1 MRFFLCYRFLF
12 QITAETAYDMVSPGP
27 SVRLSRGRRRGK
39 RKLHRPQDIREG
51 VTNAYY
57 IMKDVSWDRDSEGEM
72 ILLRRYLQG
81 VGETAHT
88 IAELAAIEHDQ
99 KGMTGA
105 VGAVIRQIPPA
116 MVKPIV
122 LATQATTNV
131 LGGVRNQLVPD
142 ARMEAKEKWKEDD
155 D

>member
-1 MRFFLCYRFLF
+1 
-12 QITAETAYDMVSPGP
+12 
-27 SVRLSRGRRRGK
+27 
-39 RKLHRPQDIREG
+39 
-51 VTNAYY
+51 
-57 IMKDVSWDRDSEGEM
+57 
-72 ILLRRYLQG
+72 
-81 VGETAHT
+81 
-88 IAELAAIEHDQ
+88 
-99 KGMTGA
+99 MTGA

>member
-1 MRFFLCYRFLF
+1 MSFRFIYFFC
-12 QITAETAYDMVSPGP
+12 
-27 SVRLSRGRRRGK
+27 
-39 RKLHRPQDIREG
+39 
-51 VTNAYY
+51 
-57 IMKDVSWDRDSEGEM
+57 
-72 ILLRRYLQG
+72 LQG

-99 KGMTGA
+99 KGMSGA

-142 ARMEAKEKWKEDD
+142 ARLEAKEKYKEDD